1 MTSGIKK
8 GLMVFLESLYN
19 IYTNICT
26 GMKALSTLTETACKS
41 HSRLVVLGQNWNS
54 SLHRHSLNRRRPSA
68 RPQRKRKTCWC
79 DRHEDAGL
87 GVKLQPPAPCP
98 APPQKRQASRL
109 TWINDLKSWRVGGA
123 SHRLKLVMKRQF
135 RNETKENEAI

>member
-8 GLMVFLESLYN
+8 ERLMVFLESVYN
-19 IYTNICT
+19 IYTHICT

-54 SLHRHSLNRRRPSA
+54 SLHHHSPNCRRPSA
-68 RPQRKRKTCWC
+68 RPQTKRKTCWC

-87 GVKLQPPAPCP
+87 GVKLQQP
-98 APPQKRQASRL
+98 PPQKRQASRL